1 MRFKDRADAGERLA
15 EALAR
20 YKGENPIV
28 MALPR
33 GGVPVAAK
41 VAEALNAPLG
51 IILVRKIGAPSQP
64 ELAIGAVVDGNEPVV
79 VQNPHVMA
87 WSGTSNDEFQRI
99 CKREL
104 AEIER
109 RRDVFL
115 GNRPSL
121 KPDGRVTIVI
131 DDGIATGATTRVALR
146 AMRMHN
152 PKKLILA
159 VPVAAASAMEGLLE
173 LADDVVALTTL
184 EPMGAVGYFYDDF
197 EQLSDSDVTEILGRF
212 SESRRSDSITRVDAA
227 LVRSIAGEIDDARLS
242 EILRLKPSVAEIQEA
257 ARWALGDGDIIGK
270 SGHVLQGKVAAIYD
284 ILTSDEDEEEQDGV
298 ASG

>member
-1 MRFKDRADAGERLA
+1 MRFKDRADAGEKLA
-15 EALAR
+15 KALAR
-20 YKGENPIV
+20 YKSEDPIV

-64 ELAIGAVVDGNEPVV
+64 ELALGAVVDGNEPVIV
-79 VQNPHVMA
+79 HNPHVMA
-87 WSGTSNDEFQRI
+87 WTGTSDDEFQQI

-109 RRDVFL
+109 RRDIFL

-121 KPDGRVTIVI
+121 KPEGRVTIVI

-146 AMRMHN
+146 AMRMHH
-152 PKKLILA
+152 PKKLVLA
-159 VPVAAASAMEGLLE
+159 APVAPASAMQDLLE
-173 LADDVVALTTL
+173 LADDVVTLTNL

-197 EQLSDSDVTEILGRF
+197 EQLTDRDVTNILSRFTEAGR
-212 SESRRSDSITRVDAA
+212 SSPQSRIDAA
-227 LVRSIAGEIDDARLS
+227 QIRSIAGDIDEAKIS
-242 EILRLKPSVAEIQEA
+242 EILRLKPNAAEIQEA
-257 ARWALGDGDIIGK
+257 VRWALGDGDILGK
-270 SGHVLQGKVAAIYD
+270 RGHVLDGKAAAIYD
-284 ILTSDEDEEEQDGV
+284 ILTADEDEEEREGV
-298 ASG
+298 SNP